1 MALCQTTGRRWW
13 KMKRSAVAVLVCCRR
28 VRRSRN
34 GVDVDSPYLV
44 VASAGEDKKISLWRK
59 NGQSMGTIPL
69 TGTNIGDDIE
79 ESIVSI
85 TFSNKSSRYVCS
97 GGSGRVVRIWDLQRK
112 RCIKWLSGH
121 TDTITGVMYN
131 CKDEHLASISMKGDL
146 ILHNLASGARAADF
160 KDPFG
165 QVLRVLE
172 YSRLSRH
179 ILVIAGDDGS
189 IHLWDTTGRAPKFSC
204 VFTPPNNR
212 NCPAFPPNST
222 PTEASLEK
230 YNTAACTS
238 FTAYPPFSLP
248 KTELSMPRFAP
259 VDTPHCHLIPGRTPV
274 SWLKQ
279 HSAPTTGVCLSPSSD
294 KIIASA
300 GLDKKLYTFDSAMK
314 RPTSCVPY
322 DTPFSSLTYSD
333 DGNVLA
339 AGTSGGLVVFYDV
352 RGKPQPFTIL
362 HAFNSSERSIL
373 ENWINSGKS
382 EGRKLQILASINY
395 PRSTPENH
403 VISSSDRQRLEVNQR
418 LEPGGKEKN
427 QSPSRPGDEKC
438 RPAAA
443 GEESCWEEIGK
454 SGSVAL
460 GEKENAV
467 TSLCWQRAKPFIVNE
482 NSCTA
487 ETALLGGASE
497 DSVLMPDPRPSLA
510 ASSFSS
516 TNTVSSSSSSSIS
529 SSSGS
534 ISTTFLSTAEETLI
548 RSSLWRG
555 GTLSKLQAPRGNFNL
570 KDDMDVFSPL
580 VDVQPITPSLGS
592 LWDDHDDEKKD
603 SLLLDKKSLAFPSTS
618 RKFPF
623 TDGDTDSHRILDWRS
638 NTASKQVNPT
648 SWDKTV
654 NDDESDLWIHPN
666 GTIVDDI
673 LSSSLTS
680 TPAASSKSES
690 SFSPTPPEAWGGNA
704 LAGKSSS
711 NYQLPPTSLV
721 AGLTV
726 SVPQDLSSLTSQFSK
741 ASMTNLSS
749 SSLIMQNK
757 SLMNNEKLPSYSESS
772 SAFHSATVS
781 STFGIRPM
789 TSTNWE
795 QPGSV
800 PSILPRRYT
809 SYVDRLN
816 NASSFSDGISSAT
829 SSPKSKKTG
838 AETRE
843 ELLNNLMSRHDVP
856 IAAAAN
862 GNFPMINACAYEHDT
877 LILLT
882 DIRVTGSI
890 SSSSKGL
897 LRSTS
902 GSAGKFFV
910 LFSASSAHLEE
921 TLGSLHKSIHDD
933 VKNLHI
939 DLLRQFHMQ
948 EVAMS
953 NLLSSVLEKQDELIK
968 EVQTLRREN
977 QQLRQLL

>member
-1 MALCQTTGRRWW
+1 MSLFDS
-13 KMKRSAVAVLVCCRR
+13 SASLLATCGGDTVKLF
-28 VRRSRN
+28 
-34 GVDVDSPYLV
+34 DVSVKSGDPCTLSYTPSPGFQVNSVKWNHTNLV

-189 IHLWDTTGRAPKFSC
+189 IHLWDTTGRAPK
-204 VFTPPNNR
+204 
-212 NCPAFPPNST
+212 
-222 PTEASLEK
+222 
-230 YNTAACTS
+230 
-238 FTAYPPFSLP
+238 
-248 KTELSMPRFAP
+248 
-259 VDTPHCHLIPGRTPV
+259 V

-362 HAFNSSERSIL
+362 HAFNSSE
-373 ENWINSGKS
+373 
-382 EGRKLQILASINY
+382 
-395 PRSTPENH
+395 
-403 VISSSDRQRLEVNQR
+403 
-418 LEPGGKEKN
+418 
-427 QSPSRPGDEKC
+427 
-438 RPAAA
+438 
-443 GEESCWEEIGK
+443 
-454 SGSVAL
+454 
-460 GEKENAV
+460 AV

-497 DSVLMPDPRPSLA
+497 DSILMPDPRPSLA

-516 TNTVSSSSSSSIS
+516 TNTVSSSSSSSMS

-534 ISTTFLSTAEETLI
+534 ISTTLLSTAEETLI

-603 SLLLDKKSLAFPSTS
+603 SVLLEKKSLAFPGTS
-618 RKFPF
+618 RRFPF

-638 NTASKQVNPT
+638 NTASKQ
-648 SWDKTV
+648 
-654 NDDESDLWIHPN
+654 
-666 GTIVDDI
+666 DDI

-721 AGLTV
+721 PGLTL

-757 SLMNNEKLPSYSESS
+757 SVMNNEKLPSYSESS
-772 SAFHSATVS
+772 SAFHSTTVS
-781 STFGIRPM
+781 STFGIRPV

-800 PSILPRRYT
+800 SSILPRRYT

-838 AETRE
+838 SETRE

-856 IAAAAN
+856 VAAAAN
-862 GNFPMINACAYEHDT
+862 GNFPMINGASAHHLKASTVQPADQ
-877 LILLT
+877 L
-882 DIRVTGSI
+882 G
-890 SSSSKGL
+890 SSS
-897 LRSTS
+897 
-902 GSAGKFFV
+902 
-910 LFSASSAHLEE
+910 FSFQLVQRTLEE

>member
-1 MALCQTTGRRWW
+1 MSLFDS
-13 KMKRSAVAVLVCCRR
+13 SASLLATCGGDTVKLF
-28 VRRSRN
+28 
-34 GVDVDSPYLV
+34 DVSVKSGDPCTLSYTPSPGFQVNSVKWNHTNLV

-165 QVLRVLE
+165 QVLRVLD

-189 IHLWDTTGRAPKFSC
+189 IHLWDTTGRAPK
-204 VFTPPNNR
+204 
-212 NCPAFPPNST
+212 
-222 PTEASLEK
+222 
-230 YNTAACTS
+230 
-238 FTAYPPFSLP
+238 
-248 KTELSMPRFAP
+248 
-259 VDTPHCHLIPGRTPV
+259 V

-294 KIIASA
+294 KIIASV

-362 HAFNSSERSIL
+362 HAFNSSE
-373 ENWINSGKS
+373 
-382 EGRKLQILASINY
+382 
-395 PRSTPENH
+395 
-403 VISSSDRQRLEVNQR
+403 
-418 LEPGGKEKN
+418 
-427 QSPSRPGDEKC
+427 
-438 RPAAA
+438 
-443 GEESCWEEIGK
+443 
-454 SGSVAL
+454 
-460 GEKENAV
+460 AV

-516 TNTVSSSSSSSIS
+516 ANTVSSSSSSSIS

-534 ISTTFLSTAEETLI
+534 ISTTLLSTAEEAPI

-603 SLLLDKKSLAFPSTS
+603 SVLLEKKSLAFPSTS
-618 RKFPF
+618 RRFPF
-623 TDGDTDSHRILDWRS
+623 TDGDADSHRILDWRS
-638 NTASKQVNPT
+638 NTASKQ
-648 SWDKTV
+648 
-654 NDDESDLWIHPN
+654 
-666 GTIVDDI
+666 DDI

-711 NYQLPPTSLV
+711 NYQLPSTSLV
-721 AGLTV
+721 AGLTF

-741 ASMTNLSS
+741 ASVTNLSS

-757 SLMNNEKLPSYSESS
+757 SLLNNEKLPSYSESS
-772 SAFHSATVS
+772 SAYHSTTVS
-781 STFGIRPM
+781 STFGIRPV

-809 SYVDRLN
+809 SYVDRLS

-856 IAAAAN
+856 VAAAAN
-862 GNFPMINACAYEHDT
+862 GNFPMINGASAHH
-877 LILLT
+877 LKAS
-882 DIRVTGSI
+882 SI
-890 SSSSKGL
+890 QPADQLGSSS
-897 LRSTS
+897 
-902 GSAGKFFV
+902 
-910 LFSASSAHLEE
+910 FSFQLVQRTLEE